1 MGTVHIDT
9 RDFLSTSVRC
19 FDFEG
24 LVVRVG
30 VFFRFWGGFS
40 GAYGMGTG
48 TAKGIYGDGL
58 LLGEAVFYELI
69 PWRNIVNL
77 I

>member
-24 LVVRVG
+24 LVVRVD
-30 VFFRFWGGFS
+30 VFFFFLFFLGGVS
-40 GAYGMGTG
+40 GAYGMGTEM
-48 TAKGIYGDGL
+48 AKGI
-58 LLGEAVFYELI
+58 
-69 PWRNIVNL
+69 
-77 I
+77 